1 MTTLNAA
8 TTSMSHQ
15 NGMALVLTGAAS
27 VDKHPQAPTNTFNIP
42 FWWDI
47 IVVIVFS
54 VLIYLWAMRTKL
66 PRDEMLLLVNKQGGE
81 EELPPAPH
89 H

>member
-1 MTTLNAA
+1 
-8 TTSMSHQ
+8 
-15 NGMALVLTGAAS
+15 
-27 VDKHPQAPTNTFNIP
+27 
-42 FWWDI
+42 
-47 IVVIVFS
+47 
-54 VLIYLWAMRTKL
+54 MRTKL